1 MYSMQ
6 PYNHSEIEK
15 KWQKIWEDQKVF
27 AAPKKPK
34 NKKYVLD
41 MFPYPSA
48 DGLHVG
54 HVEGYTATDIISRY
68 YRMKGFDVLRP
79 TGWDAF
85 GLPAENFAIKR
96 KIHPRVAVQKNID
109 NFREQ
114 DKAVGLSY
122 DYDREVNTTDPEYYK
137 WTQWIFLKLY
147 ERGLAYQSDAPIN
160 WCPQDKTG
168 LANEEVVDGK
178 CDRCG
183 TPVVKKNIRQWV
195 LKITDY
201 AEKLLADLDGLD
213 WPQKIIDMQRN
224 WIGKSEGAKIR
235 FDIKGS
241 KRRLEVFTT
250 RPDTLYGVTYMVIA
264 PEHELVLELTTELQK
279 PAVEDYLEKIKG
291 ESDRDRTDASRE
303 KTGVFTGGYVTHPL
317 TGEDVPVW
325 ISDYV
330 LASYGTGAIM
340 AVPAHDERDF
350 AFATKFG
357 LPIKQVISK
366 DGMPHELK
374 EAYEEDGVLVN
385 SKLFDGK
392 SVSEGKQAIVKEL
405 EKEGRAELTTQYKL
419 HDWIFSRQRYWG
431 EPIPVIHCETCGVVP
446 VPEKDLPVTLPE
458 VENYEPTGTGESPL
472 AAIEDWV
479 NTTCPKCGGAAK
491 RETNTMPQWAGS
503 CWYFL
508 RFCDPHNAKEPWSQE
523 AIKQWMPV
531 DIYVGGAE
539 HAVLHLLYARF
550 WIKVLHDAGYLPFN
564 EPFKK
569 LYNQG
574 LILGPDGMKMS
585 KSKGNVINP
594 DDVVAEFGADSL
606 RLYEMFMGPF
616 EVEKPWDTK
625 GINGVFR
632 FLQKVW
638 TLQDIA
644 KGESSSEIKNLL
656 AKTIKKVTS
665 DIETFQFNTAVSAMM
680 ILVNKMSKQKTLAQE
695 DLEALLK
702 ILNPFAP
709 HITEEMWNQ
718 LGHKEVL
725 VYEAWPTFDEKA
737 AQDTEVEIAIQINGK
752 VRARITV
759 SADATQEQVST
770 MAKEN
775 ETVKKYVEGKEIVKE
790 IFVPRRL
797 LSIVVK

>member
-1 MYSMQ
+1 MTL
-6 PYNHSEIEK
+6 YNHSEIEK

-27 AAPKKPK
+27 ATPKNPK
-34 NKKYVLD
+34 NKKYILD
-41 MFPYPSA
+41 MFPYPSG

-54 HVEGYTATDIISRY
+54 HVEGYTATDILSRY
-68 YRMKGFDVLRP
+68 YRMKGFDVLHP

-109 NFREQ
+109 HFREQ
-114 DKAVGLSY
+114 DKNIGFSY
-122 DYDREVNTTDPEYYK
+122 DYDAEVNTTDPEYYK

-168 LANEEVVDGK
+168 LANEEVIDGK

-183 TPVVKKNIRQWV
+183 TPVVKKHIRQWV

-264 PEHELVLELTTELQK
+264 PEHELVPELTTELQK

-350 AFATKFG
+350 AFATKFD

-374 EAYEEDGVLVN
+374 EAYVEDGVLVH
-385 SKLFDGK
+385 SKQFDGK
-392 SVSEGKQAIVKEL
+392 SVEEGKLGIVKEL
-405 EKEGRAELTTQYKL
+405 EKEGRAEMTTQYKL

-431 EPIPVIHCETCGVVP
+431 EPIPMIHCESCGVVP

-479 NTTCPKCGGAAK
+479 NTECPKCGGAAK

-508 RFCDPHNAKEPWSQE
+508 RFCDPHNSEAAWSPE
-523 AIKQWMPV
+523 AMQQWMPV

-625 GINGVFR
+625 SINGVFR

-638 TLQDIA
+638 ALQEIE
-644 KGESSSEIKNLL
+644 KGESNFEIKNLL
-656 AKTIKKVTS
+656 AKTIKKVTN
-665 DIETFQFNTAVSAMM
+665 DIENFQFNTAVSAMM
-680 ILVNKMSKQKTLAQE
+680 ILVNKMSKQKTLAQA

-709 HITEEMWNQ
+709 HITEEMWSQ
-718 LGHKEVL
+718 LGHEKVL
-725 VYEAWPTFDEKA
+725 VFEPWPAYDEKA

-759 SADATQEQVST
+759 ETTATQERVSVL
-770 MAKEN
+770 AKEN
-775 ETVKKYVEGKEIVKE
+775 EAVKKHIEGKEIAKE
-790 IFVPRRL
+790 IYVPGRL

>member
-1 MYSMQ
+1 MNS
-6 PYNHSEIEK
+6 YNHSEIEK

-27 AAPKKPK
+27 ATPLNPK
-34 NKKYVLD
+34 NKKYILD
-41 MFPYPSA
+41 MFPYPSG

-54 HVEGYTATDIISRY
+54 HVEGYTATDILSRY
-68 YRMKGFDVLRP
+68 YRMKGFDVLHP

-109 NFREQ
+109 HFREQ
-114 DKAVGLSY
+114 DKNIGFSY
-122 DYDREVNTTDPEYYK
+122 DYDAEVNTTDPEYYK

-264 PEHELVLELTTELQK
+264 PEHELVSELTTELQK

-385 SKLFDGK
+385 SKQFDGK

-431 EPIPVIHCETCGVVP
+431 EPIPMIHCESCGVVP

-550 WIKVLHDAGYLPFN
+550 WVKVLHDAGYLPFN

-695 DLEALLK
+695 DLEAFLK

-709 HITEEMWNQ
+709 HITEEMWNK
-718 LGHKEVL
+718 LSHKEVL
-725 VYEAWPTFDEKA
+725 VYEPWPTFDEKA
-737 AQDTEVEIAIQINGK
+737 AEDTEVEIAIQINGK

-759 SADATQEQVST
+759 PADAPE
-770 MAKEN
+770 KEVAAEALSN
-775 ETVKKYVEGKEIVKE
+775 EAVKKYTDGKKIVKQ
-790 IFVPRRL
+790 IYVAGRL
-797 LSIVVK
+797 ISIVVK